1 MRKATESHSCTCEF
15 CRDSDDLKAAA
26 KKHMTGLRASFLLAT
41 KDGDLEVLLKNCMAF
56 ATRKN
61 NPKLVAAI
69 GKAWADIVKAFK

>member
-1 MRKATESHSCTCEF
+1 MRKATESHSCVCEF
-15 CRDSDDLKAAA
+15 CRNSSDLKIAAQR
-26 KKHMTGLRASFLLAT
+26 HMTGLRSAFILAT

-69 GKAWADIVKAFK
+69 GKAWADIIKAFK

>member
-1 MRKATESHSCTCEF
+1 MKKTLGHSCPCEF

-26 KKHMTGLRASFLLAT
+26 KKHMTGLRASFLLGM
-41 KDGDLEVLLKNCMAF
+41 KNGDLEILLKNCMAH

-69 GKAWADIVKAFK
+69 GKAWSDIVKAFK